1 MILLSEIVDEIRN
14 DLNSGMSYNDVRW
27 DAEYI
32 ESKIHNARA
41 TLIGQY
47 MIKVG
52 KFINDS
58 WVQTLDISFQE
69 YEKDCDFVT
78 FECPN
83 VISVDA
89 QNDGFVY
96 VGHVNGFKSFPR
108 IRKGYSTLTRH
119 SVFAKK
125 TEIMWD
131 YKNVGQNRMLLH
143 FYNTKQLQYV
153 SVRAMFNNPVLI
165 PNFDKTI
172 DHYPVDANLKREIIE
187 LITNDLLRKT
197 QRPVEITQTNQTEIP
212 R

>member
-1 MILLSEIVDEIRN
+1 MILLKEIVEEIKN

-27 DAEYI
+27 DDEYI

-58 WVQTLDISFQE
+58 WVQTLDISFQDF
-69 YEKDCDFVT
+69 EKDCDFVT

-83 VISVDA
+83 VISVDG

-96 VGHVNGFKSFPR
+96 VGHFNGMKPFPR
-108 IRKGYSTLTRH
+108 IRKGYTTLTRH
-119 SVFAKK
+119 SIFLKK
-125 TEIMWD
+125 KDIMWD
-131 YKNVGQNRMLLH
+131 FKHMEQNRMLLY
-143 FYNTKQLQYV
+143 FYNTNKLQYV
-153 SVRAMFNNPVLI
+153 TVRAMFNNPTTI
-165 PNFDKTI
+165 PNFDKTS
-172 DHYPVDANLKREIIE
+172 DHYPVDSNLKREIVE
-187 LITNDLLRKT
+187 LVTADLIRKT
-197 QRPVEITQTNQTEIP
+197 QRPVELTRTTQTEIP

>member
-1 MILLSEIVDEIRN
+1 MILLKEIVEEIKN

-27 DAEYI
+27 DDEYI

-58 WVQTLDISFQE
+58 WVQTLDISFQDF
-69 YEKDCDFVT
+69 EKDCDFVT

-83 VISVDA
+83 VISVDG

-96 VGHVNGFKSFPR
+96 VGHFNGMKPFPR
-108 IRKGYSTLTRH
+108 IRKGYTTLTRH
-119 SVFAKK
+119 SIFLKK
-125 TEIMWD
+125 KDIMWD
-131 YKNVGQNRMLLH
+131 FKHMEQNRMLLY
-143 FYNTKQLQYV
+143 FYNTNKLQYV
-153 SVRAMFNNPVLI
+153 TVRAMFNNPTTI
-165 PNFDKTI
+165 PNFDKTT
-172 DHYPVDANLKREIIE
+172 DHYPVDSNLKREIVE
-187 LITNDLLRKT
+187 LVTADLIRKT
-197 QRPVEITQTNQTEIP
+197 QRPVELSRTTQTEIP